1 MNCLICNSDVASIYF
16 ESKNWEFFHCKYCE
30 FIFKNPKYFVD
41 EKAELQQY
49 NNHNNTV
56 DSPGYAEMF
65 EKFIDSTFG
74 DYLQTIENVLE
85 FGSGPGPVLS
95 ELLKR
100 QGLNVDIYDKYFSP
114 QKVYEN
120 KKYDLITS
128 TEVIEHIDNPKEI
141 LEFFASHIKKG
152 GYLALMTQFH
162 TNDTEKFKKWWYK
175 NDPTHICFFRPH
187 TFEVLAS
194 MNGFKVLKH
203 DFKKNI
209 LLQKL

>member
-1 MNCLICNSDVASIYF
+1 MRCLICNQDAIVIYF
-16 ESKNWEFFHCKYCE
+16 EPKKWEFSHCKKCE
-30 FIFKNPKYFVD
+30 YFFKNPKYYVD
-41 EKAELQQY
+41 QDTELNQY
-49 NNHNNTV
+49 NNHNNTIDSQGYV
-56 DSPGYAEMF
+56 DMF

-74 DYLQTIENVLE
+74 TYIDAINDVLE

-100 QGLNVDIYDKYFSP
+100 RALNVDIYDKFFSP
-114 QKVYEN
+114 KKVYEG

-141 LEFFASHIKKG
+141 FEFFATHIKKG

-162 TNDTEKFKKWWYK
+162 SNDAKEFLEWWYK
-175 NDPTHICFFRPH
+175 NDPTHISFFRPH
-187 TFEVLAS
+187 TFEVLAG
-194 MNGFKVLKH
+194 MNRFRIVKH
-203 DFKKNI
+203 DFKKSI